1 MLISTKGQY
10 ALRLMLDL
18 AVFGN
23 GESVAIKAIA
33 ERQSISEK
41 YLEQIVSG
49 LSRAGYV
56 KSTRGSKGG
65 YKLTKSP
72 EEYTV
77 GDILRVAEGSIEP
90 VDWDSSDLDTTDII
104 ESVTNEVWRSL
115 EQSINNVVDN
125 LTLASLV
132 DDYNSRVGFV
142 YMI

>member
-41 YLEQIVSG
+41 YLEQIVSI
-49 LSRAGYV
+49 LSRAGFV

-65 YKLTKSP
+65 YRLTRSP

-77 GDILRVAEGSIEP
+77 GDILRVAEGTIVP
-90 VDWDSSDLDTTDII
+90 VDWDDDSSKSAGII

-115 EQSINNVVDN
+115 EESINNVVDN
-125 LTLASLV
+125 LSLANLV